1 MSRIS
6 GRLCEKKRTLAAF
19 EHLYAFLAPQCAQ
32 IVHAT
37 MGEKNEKKTLLRRS
51 AAAVEWDG

>member
-1 MSRIS
+1 MSRVL

-37 MGEKNEKKTLLRRS
+37 MGEKNEK
-51 AAAVEWDG
+51 